1 MPTWHGPLEAEVKL
15 FVCPSYVEGV
25 SVLKNPFAPI
35 SAPGSEAKYASFVVF
50 WPCLWPHLDRRPG
63 QQRLF
68 QHAVDFSHLSQTG
81 WIAHRPS
88 AQREAISRWLHTPLS
103 DVGDEARRAAL
114 RKGLLR
120 GF

>member
-15 FVCPSYVEGV
+15 FVCPSYVKGV

-35 SAPGSEAKYASFVVF
+35 SAPGSEAKCASFVVF

-68 QHAVDFSHLSQTG
+68 QHAGEFCEVRRHGVLRNSSTLLTG
-81 WIAHRPS
+81 APTTSNGPSLANNVIA
-88 AQREAISRWLHTPLS
+88 
-103 DVGDEARRAAL
+103 
-114 RKGLLR
+114 
-120 GF
+120 